1 MLVNNILLISHTYI
15 THILQYFICGINET
29 VDIQIRIFCLAIRAD
44 IRGFAS
50 GLQKKDD
57 DDGGVDGSV
66 DGGDGSEMMM

>member
-15 THILQYFICGINET
+15 NHILQYFICGINET

-57 DDGGVDGSV
+57 DDGDGSDD
-66 DGGDGSEMMM
+66 DGGDDDI